1 MAEFLEL
8 CGPRYVGRTSLR
20 IFGVNAGQSF
30 TNDQFQLVF
39 RQDYSW
45 ETRFTT
51 LILGAAGRVR
61 PKNAGW
67 NLDSWF
73 RDQA

>member
-45 ETRFTT
+45 ETPQ
-51 LILGAAGRVR
+51 GAMG
-61 PKNAGW
+61 
-67 NLDSWF
+67 
-73 RDQA
+73 